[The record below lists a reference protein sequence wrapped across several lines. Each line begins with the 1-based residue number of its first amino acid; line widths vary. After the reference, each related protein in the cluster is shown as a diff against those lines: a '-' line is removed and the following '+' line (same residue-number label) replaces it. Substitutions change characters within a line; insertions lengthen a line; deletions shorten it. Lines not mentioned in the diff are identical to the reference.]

1 MTTDAGTLIRQM
13 QSALSA
19 GAPVG
24 SVTQRANQNLQGGH
38 MAAPN
43 SIYGQGMPTWDSRM
57 MAGLATPQQA
67 APTGMPAFMQN
78 FSGPVMPDTLTGFQG
93 MGATPDQMA
102 QFMAQRGLS
111 GAVRWGPNGAEA
123 VDPRTMVMPGG
134 GGGGGMPGQLP
145 GMNLG
150 QPDLQSLLAQ
160 LGWSVDPNTQFVGN
174 NGAVLPTYATQG
186 PVDSRGMGSSF
197 AITQPSDFGF
207 GMGNGVP
214 GGDMAAYLQ
223 NQGFPDMSIPNA
235 LRAGAPLGGS
245 NVGRAAQRLGNVNV
259 TSPQQMA
266 QLGPSGLEF
275 LRGMIETMLG
285 IPFEDYLNAS
295 MQPFQGLQ
303 GAPMA
308 RGRTSGMTR

>member
-24 SVTQRANQNLQGGH
+24 DVTQRANQNLQGGFMSQPNASGMPVRYDSRT
-38 MAAPN
+38 MAAP
-43 SIYGQGMPTWDSRM
+43 QPVAALPQTMAPAGMP
-57 MAGLATPQQA
+57 G
-67 APTGMPAFMQN
+67 FMQN
-78 FSGPVMPDTLTGFQG
+78 FSGPVMPDTLTNFQG
-93 MGATPDQMA
+93 MGASPDQLQ
-102 QFMAQRGLS
+102 QFMAQRGLT
-111 GAVRWGPNGAEA
+111 GAVRWGPGGAEA
-123 VDPRTMVMPGG
+123 VPSMGGAGG
-134 GGGGGMPGQLP
+134 GGSM
-145 GMNLG
+145 G

-160 LGWSVDPNTQFVGN
+160 LGWNVDPRTQFMGTS
-174 NGAVLPTYATQG
+174 GAVLPTYAL
-186 PVDSRGMGSSF
+186 DSRSMG
-197 AITQPSDFGF
+197 ATYGVTQPSDFGF
-207 GMGNGVP
+207 GFGNGVP

-223 NQGFPDMSIPNA
+223 NAGFPDMSIPNA

-245 NVGRAAQRLGNVNV
+245 NVGRAAQRLGNINV

>member
-1 MTTDAGTLIRQM
+1 MTMDAGTLIRQM
-13 QSALSA
+13 QAAISA

-24 SVTQRANQNLQGGH
+24 QVTQRANQNLQGGH
-38 MAAPN
+38 MAEPPG
-43 SIYGQGMPTWDSRM
+43 SLYGSGMPTWDSRM
-57 MAGLATPQQA
+57 MNSQPQQMPMA
-67 APTGMPAFMQN
+67 SGMPSFMQN

-102 QFMAQRGLS
+102 QFMAQRGLT

-123 VDPRTMVMPGG
+123 VDPSTMVMPRGMGG
-134 GGGGGMPGQLP
+134 GGP
-145 GMNLG
+145 GMGGAMG

-160 LGWSVDPNTQFVGN
+160 LGWDVDPNTRFIGGN
-174 NGAVLPTYATQG
+174 SAVLPTYATQG
-186 PVDSRGMGSSF
+186 AVDSRGMGSSF
-197 AITQPSDFGF
+197 AITEPSDFGF
-207 GMGNGVP
+207 GIGNGVP

-295 MQPFQGLQ
+295 LQPFQGLQ